1 VTAAAWFAARLAGI
15 AHPWWLPL
23 VVVATSEPFV
33 TSGARDAVVRVTAAA
48 TASMMLVFVTDVF
61 DEPFARGTLLLIML
75 TLALVQG
82 GRRPAL
88 LAVLAAPVFLL
99 ASSHAAPHA
108 PPLEFLG
115 RALAAFVPVLAL
127 SGLGHWLF
135 WTLRSR
141 DGRVAA

>member
-1 VTAAAWFAARLAGI
+1 
-15 AHPWWLPL
+15 
-23 VVVATSEPFV
+23 
-33 TSGARDAVVRVTAAA
+33 
-48 TASMMLVFVTDVF
+48 MMLVFVTDVF
-61 DEPFARGTLLLIML
+61 DEPFARGALLLDH
-75 TLALVQG
+75 AVAGAVQA

-88 LAVLAAPVFLL
+88 LAVLAAPVLVL
-99 ASSHAAPHA
+99 TSSHAAPHA

-115 RALAAFVPVLAL
+115 QALAAFVPVLAL